1 MEDKKMRKSGIHN
14 FPAIDR
20 VVYGRAAADAL
31 KDEAVRLDAKR
42 IFLIVS
48 RTLNTKTD
56 EIEKIRRAL
65 GDKHVATFDGIAQHT
80 TRKQAAEVARQAN
93 DAEADLIVAIGGG
106 SAIDLAKIVIMAM
119 EHDIRDEAGFDPFPM
134 GPGVNFSPFLSP
146 TVRQIAVPSTLNGG
160 EYNAAAL
167 VTDERHKLKQIF
179 FHPQMMP
186 LAIILDPALTLQ
198 TPSNLWMGS
207 GTRSMDHGIEA
218 LCSPAGTPLA
228 DEVVLAG
235 IRILREGMLRTL
247 QQADDLE
254 ARRLSQYGSWLA
266 SYGLQARVPMGASHG
281 IGHVLGGTFG
291 VPHYYCTPVI
301 MPSLLRYNKPFTE
314 DAQKRLAMALGAPDA
329 EAADAFAAFTKSLGL
344 PVRLADVGIGED
356 KFDPISNI
364 AINHRFVQANPR
376 PFKNEAEIIDL
387 LRMAA

>member
-1 MEDKKMRKSGIHN
+1 MRKAGIHN

-20 VVYGRAAADAL
+20 VVYGKAASDAL
-31 KDEAVRLDAKR
+31 KDETDRLNVKR
-42 IFLIVS
+42 VFLLVS

-56 EIEKIRRAL
+56 EVEKIRRTL
-65 GDKHVATFDGIAQHT
+65 GERHVGTFDGIAEHT
-80 TRKQAAEVARQAN
+80 TRKQAAEVARQAE
-93 DAEADLIVAIGGG
+93 DARADLVVAVGGG

-119 EHDIRDEAGFDPFPM
+119 EHDIRDEAGFDPFPI
-134 GPGVNFSPFLSP
+134 GPGVTVSPFRAP
-146 TVRQIAVPSTLNGG
+146 KVRQIAVPSTLNGG

-167 VTDERHKLKQIF
+167 VTDERNRLKQIF

-186 LAIILDPALTLQ
+186 VAIILDPALTVH
-198 TPSNLWMGS
+198 TPSKLWMGS

-235 IRILREGMLRTL
+235 IRTLREGMLRTL
-247 QQADDLE
+247 QQPDDLE
-254 ARRLSQYGSWLA
+254 ARRLSQYGAWLA
-266 SYGLQARVPMGASHG
+266 AFGLQARVPMGASHG

-314 DAQKRLAMALGAPDA
+314 DAQKRLATALGAPGGD
-329 EAADAFAAFTKSLGL
+329 AADAFAAFTRALGL
-344 PVRLADVGIGED
+344 PGRLVDVGIGED
-356 KFDPISNI
+356 KFDQISKV

>member
-1 MEDKKMRKSGIHN
+1 MRRTGIHN

-20 VVYGRAAADAL
+20 VIYGKAAADAL
-31 KDEAVRLDAKR
+31 NEEAERLHAKR
-42 IFLIVS
+42 VFLLAS

-56 EIEKIRRAL
+56 EIEKIRRTL
-65 GDKHVATFDGIAQHT
+65 GDRHVATFDGIAQHT
-80 TRKQAAEVARQAN
+80 TRKQAAEVARQAK
-93 DAEADLIVAIGGG
+93 DAGADLIVAVGGG

-134 GPGVNFSPFLSP
+134 GPGVNFSPFRSP
-146 TVRQIAVPSTLNGG
+146 AVRQIAIPSTLNGG

-179 FHPQMMP
+179 FHPQMSP
-186 LAIILDPALTLQ
+186 VAIVLDPALTLH
-198 TPSNLWMGS
+198 TPSSLWMGS
-207 GTRSMDHGIEA
+207 GTRAMDHGIEA

-235 IRILREGMLRTL
+235 IRMLREGMLRTL
-247 QQADDLE
+247 QQPDDLE
-254 ARRLSQYGSWLA
+254 ARRLSQHGSWLA
-266 SYGLQARVPMGASHG
+266 SFGLQARVPMGASHG
-281 IGHVLGGTFG
+281 IGHVLGGTFD

-314 DAQKRLAMALGAPDA
+314 EAQKRLAAALGGPDM
-329 EAADAFAAFTKSLGL
+329 EAADAFVAFTRRLGL
-344 PVRLADVGIGED
+344 PGRLADVGIGED
-356 KFDPISNI
+356 KFGKISKI
-364 AINHRFVQANPR
+364 AINHRFIQTNPR
-376 PFKNEAEIIDL
+376 PFKSEAEIVDL

>member
-314 DAQKRLAMALGAPDA
+314 DAQKRLATALGAPGA
-329 EAADAFAAFTKSLGL
+329 EAADAFAEFTNRLGL
-344 PVRLADVGIGED
+344 PGRLAEVGIGED
-356 KFDPISNI
+356 KFDQISKI

-376 PFKNEAEIIDL
+376 PFKTEADIIDL